1 MMAAQETPS
10 ERVSRQN
17 VDRTR
22 WEKLDPP
29 EKVTEDCVLWADDKD
44 DILEFGHEVGKKKAR
59 RTSCSNRRAKGKVG
73 TRSGRSMAPHR
84 NQ

>member
-44 DILEFGHEVGKKKAR
+44 DILERSA
-59 RTSCSNRRAKGKVG
+59 CSASIRPKVSRDLVLTIAG
-73 TRSGRSMAPHR
+73 PKEELERGRE
-84 NQ
+84 